1 MEDIIEQQSPSFPK
15 TLLLQSKKYE
25 GIVDILNVLLE
36 DGKSYTFEQVDSMVS
51 EFLKR
56 SVN

>member
-1 MEDIIEQQSPSFPK
+1 MDDIIEQQSPSFPK
-15 TLLLQSKKYE
+15 ALLLQSKKYE